1 MTNST
6 MTRMTKTKTK
16 VTGTSNTASDGLR
29 AREAALFDRL
39 RQFPSLIVAYSG
51 GVDSAYLAWAATRT
65 LGDRAFCITA
75 DSASYPERHRTMAL
89 ETAARFGFHHELI
102 QTGELENPAY
112 RANNTDRC
120 YHCKHELFTHLT
132 AIARDRGVAAVADG
146 NNADDRGDYRPGRR
160 AAREFAVVSPLDD
173 ADLSKDDIRMLSHEA
188 GLPYWDEPASAC
200 LSSRVPY
207 FSEVTE
213 DKLREIERSEQA
225 LRALGFRVLRVR
237 HHGELARIEFGRDE
251 MARAIEPAM
260 AARIDSALRACGF
273 KFVTIDVKGY
283 RQGSLNEGI
292 VLKTV

>member
-1 MTNST
+1 MT
-6 MTRMTKTKTK
+6 MKTKRE
-16 VTGTSNTASDGLR
+16 TGTSSFLPTPVVDVQLRDRERALR
-29 AREAALFDRL
+29 ARLQEW
-39 RQFPSLIVAYSG
+39 PSLIVAYSG
-51 GVDSAYLAWAATRT
+51 GVDSAYLAWVAGDV
-65 LGDRAFCITA
+65 LGDRTLCLTA
-75 DSASYPERHRTMAL
+75 DSASYPERHRAMAL
-89 ETAARFGFHHELI
+89 ETARRFNFRHEVI
-102 QTGELENPAY
+102 RTSELENPAY

-132 AIARDRGVAAVADG
+132 AIQRDRGFAAVADG

-160 AAREFAVVSPLDD
+160 AAREFGVVSPLDE
-173 ADLSKDDIRMLSHEA
+173 AGLTKADIRTLSHEA

-213 DKLREIERSEQA
+213 EKLEAIERSEQA

-251 MARAIEPAM
+251 LPVAVEPGM
-260 AARIDSALRACGF
+260 AARIDSALRALGF
-273 KFVTIDVKGY
+273 KFVTIDLRGY

-292 VLKTV
+292 VLRSV

>member
-1 MTNST
+1 MTTTKTKATGTNST
-6 MTRMTKTKTK
+6 
-16 VTGTSNTASDGLR
+16 TGEGVR
-29 AREAALFDRL
+29 GREAALFDRL
-39 RQFPSLIVAYSG
+39 REYPSLVVAYSG

-65 LGDRAFCITA
+65 LGERALCITA

-160 AAREFAVVSPLDD
+160 AAREFGVVSPLDD
-173 ADLSKDDIRMLSHEA
+173 AGLSKDDIRLLSHEA

-213 DKLREIERSEQA
+213 DKLREIERAEQA

-292 VLKTV
+292 VLKAV